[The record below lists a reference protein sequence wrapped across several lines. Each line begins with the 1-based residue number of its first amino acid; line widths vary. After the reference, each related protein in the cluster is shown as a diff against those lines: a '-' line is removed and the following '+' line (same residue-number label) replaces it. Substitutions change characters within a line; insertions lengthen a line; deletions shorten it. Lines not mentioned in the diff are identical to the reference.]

1 MFPYTY
7 STTPSR
13 VKTENRREE
22 QIKTDK
28 FTLYIIVIITHVI
41 VTKTCITIQ
50 AHLSG
55 ASCNFFHIKRTVHRP
70 QYNICISLNTSFTW
84 TGLHVEQDATLCTKR
99 LLTYHSFILFFSI
112 LFKTKH
118 FF

>member
-28 FTLYIIVIITHVI
+28 FTLYIIVIITHML
-41 VTKTCITIQ
+41 
-50 AHLSG
+50 LSQ
-55 ASCNFFHIKRTVHRP
+55 RRV
-70 QYNICISLNTSFTW
+70 
-84 TGLHVEQDATLCTKR
+84 
-99 LLTYHSFILFFSI
+99 
-112 LFKTKH
+112 
-118 FF
+118 